1 MTVPEDYW
9 LALSGGAKITELDRA
24 ESLQLLATKKVAR
37 LAFVHEGAP
46 TILPMNF
53 VLVDDRV
60 VVRTVAHGTA
70 ARAVDTTVAVEVDD
84 IDDFLESGWSVVV
97 TGTAELFTED
107 QLDRLRLGSAP
118 APWVEG
124 PRTLFVAIPLERVT
138 GRRLIPR

>member
-53 VLVDDRV
+53 VLDDDRI

-70 ARAVDTTVAVEVDD
+70 ARAVGTTVAVEVDD

-97 TGTAELFTED
+97 TGTA
-107 QLDRLRLGSAP
+107 
-118 APWVEG
+118 
-124 PRTLFVAIPLERVT
+124 
-138 GRRLIPR
+138 